1 MRRVLLVGKFTPYF
15 REISKYFMGKY
26 EMKTCVNQLAMFKG
40 VAKLNQP
47 EIVVIVSDVWT
58 EAEEDILGEMYNTY
72 EGVPVVCAGIYA
84 EKAMES
90 QYMEVEHF
98 VFMPKDFTPEKLL
111 ETVDDVLNGKLIG
124 ATAEK
129 AKSSGDESKEEI
141 IKKSIL
147 LVDDSGVYLRTMK
160 GLIGDDYDVSMTT
173 SGLKAIQF
181 IREKRPDLILLD
193 YEMPM
198 YDGKQTLKAIRE
210 SEQLKD
216 IPVVFVTAVNKK
228 ENIEA
233 VLKLK
238 PAGYLLKPV
247 DKDRLMQ
254 MIKNIIG
261 E

>member
-1 MRRVLLVGKFTPYF
+1 MKRVLLVGKFTPYF
-15 REISKYFMGKY
+15 REVSKDFMGKY
-26 EMKTCVNQLAMFKG
+26 EMKTCVNQLEMFKG
-40 VAKLNQP
+40 IAKINQP
-47 EIVVIVSDVWT
+47 EIVVIVADVWT

-72 EGVPVVCAGIYA
+72 EGVPVVCTGIYA
-84 EKAMES
+84 EKAIET
-90 QYMEVEHF
+90 QYIEVEHF
-98 VFMPKDFTPEKLL
+98 VFMPKVFTPEKLL
-111 ETVDDVLNGKLIG
+111 ETVDNLLNGKQIG

-129 AKSSGDESKEEI
+129 AKSSDNESKEKSN
-141 IKKSIL
+141 KKSIL

-160 GLIGDDYDVSMTT
+160 GLIGDGYDVSMTT
-173 SGLKAIQF
+173 SGLNAIKL
-181 IREKRPDLILLD
+181 IHEKRPDLILLD

-233 VLKLK
+233 VLKLR

-254 MIKNIIG
+254 MIKDII